1 MTASNVEQRPGKQPR
16 APAKRSAALSR
27 PRILEPDEDEEDF
40 APLEITSGS
49 RKKGRRVVVFYI
61 DGAPHSVPE
70 DPPAIIMINYL
81 DQVRRHGPVPAS
93 TYLLEAMLGP
103 ESYAALCAS
112 EDITQEQLAQVI
124 QKVDKILMAS
134 QEAPKGSS

>member
-1 MTASNVEQRPGKQPR
+1 MTASNIDQRPGKPSR
-16 APAKRSAALSR
+16 SPAKRSAAVSR
-27 PRILEPDEDEEDF
+27 PRILEPEDEPEDF

-49 RKKGRRVVVFYI
+49 RKAGRRVVVFYI
-61 DGAPHSVPE
+61 DGTPHSVPE

-103 ESYAALCAS
+103 ESYAALRAS
-112 EDITQEQLAQVI
+112 EDITQDQLRQVI
-124 QKVDKILMAS
+124 RKVDEILMAS
-134 QEAPKGSS
+134 QEVPKG